1 VREQVEEQQG
11 RGSANGEL
19 IADLVQQLA
28 EVDAALQALV
38 AGQADTVVDPQTST
52 QLLLHEAQA
61 NLQRVHDELERRV
74 QQRTADLEQ
83 ANEALRAEI
92 AERERAQAEQERL
105 RQEAEQERDR
115 ATALAAQ
122 AQLANN
128 LLNALLDRMPVGVVV
143 ADADGRLL
151 RTNASGAAILGSD
164 VSGSIR
170 GIVKTYT
177 SYRPDGSLLPTDEM
191 PLTRALEHG
200 EVVEDVEVLIR
211 RADGSE
217 RTIVVGAAP
226 VIGDEGRVVCAV
238 AAFQDITERER
249 ARAALRQSTD
259 RLHVLYEMEQAILAA
274 RSPAEIAE
282 TALSHLEQL
291 LPCPRAAVCTL
302 DPAGST
308 VSMLALRRDR
318 RTEIPDGWQDPLP
331 FDGRLRSFRP
341 GEVRLVLDVDACS
354 PPCPLQGAVDCQG
367 IRACVQAPLFAQEKL
382 IGLLNLGL
390 NSPEPLSDDQLTL
403 IREVAVQLAIGIRQ
417 SELYARVQR
426 HAALLE
432 ERVAERTAQ
441 LRASEAQLRA
451 IFDGAGIGIAVI
463 DAEGRLRDSNP
474 ALQRMLGY
482 SGEALEGM
490 AFSSLLHPVDYGPAL
505 AAYRELLA
513 EESHSEQRT
522 MEVRYVGKDGLW
534 RWANATL
541 SLVHEDE
548 GRAHLA
554 IAMLEDVTE
563 RKQAQEALL
572 HSEKLALTG
581 RLAGSLAHE
590 INNPLQSVVGCLGLA
605 YEMLD
610 DEKDAQRYVEI
621 ATEEL
626 ERVSRIVSR
635 LHDLQRHAN
644 VSERESTDV
653 NALLE
658 DVFVLSH
665 SRQVVQQIELQ
676 AALADDLL
684 ALLVAPDRIRQVFLN
699 VVLNAID
706 AMPSG
711 GTLGVR
717 TAGTRDPAGVTI
729 SISDTG
735 SGIDP
740 DTLSTLFEPTYSIKA
755 DGIGLGLYV
764 ARSIVESHRG
774 KIRAESQPGEGTTFE
789 IWLPA

>member
-1 VREQVEEQQG
+1 MREQVMAPCDA
-11 RGSANGEL
+11 RSADAKQVAE
-19 IADLVQQLA
+19 LVQQLA
-28 EVDAALQALV
+28 KAETALQALL
-38 AGQADTVVDPQTST
+38 AGQADAIVDPETGT
-52 QLLLHEAQA
+52 PLLLPAAQA
-61 NLQRVHDELERRV
+61 ALQRAHDELERRV
-74 QQRTADLEQ
+74 QARTADLEQ
-83 ANEALRAEI
+83 ANEAR
-92 AERERAQAEQERL
+92 
-105 RQEAEQERDR
+105 
-115 ATALAAQ
+115 
-122 AQLANN
+122 
-128 LLNALLDRMPVGVVV
+128 
-143 ADADGRLL
+143 
-151 RTNASGAAILGSD
+151 
-164 VSGSIR
+164 
-170 GIVKTYT
+170 
-177 SYRPDGSLLPTDEM
+177 
-191 PLTRALEHG
+191 
-200 EVVEDVEVLIR
+200 
-211 RADGSE
+211 
-217 RTIVVGAAP
+217 
-226 VIGDEGRVVCAV
+226 C
-238 AAFQDITERER
+238 
-249 ARAALRQSTD
+249 QSSD

-291 LPCPRAAVCTL
+291 LPCPRSAVCTL
-302 DPAGST
+302 DPEENTISL
-308 VSMLALRRDR
+308 LALRSKG
-318 RTEIPDGWQDPLP
+318 RTEIPGAGQETLP
-331 FDGRLRSFRP
+331 FDMRLRSYRP
-341 GEVRLVLDVDACS
+341 GEVRLVTDVDACLS
-354 PPCPLQGAVDCQG
+354 SCPLQGALDAQE
-367 IRACVQAPLFAQEKL
+367 IRACAQAPLFAQEEL
-382 IGLLNLGL
+382 IGMLYLGL
-390 NSPEPLSDDQLTL
+390 VSCEPLSEGQTALV
-403 IREVAVQLAIGIRQ
+403 REVADQLAIGIRQ

-426 HAALLE
+426 HAASLK

-441 LRASEAQLRA
+441 LRASEAQMRA

-463 DAEGRLRDSNP
+463 GAEGRLRDSNP

-482 SGEALEGM
+482 SREALQGM
-490 AFSSLLHPVDYGPAL
+490 AFSSFLHPEDYQPAL
-505 AAYRELLA
+505 VAYRRLLA
-513 EESHSEQRT
+513 GENAVGQHT
-522 MEVRYVGKDGLW
+522 MEIRYVGKDGLW
-534 RWANATL
+534 RWASTTL

-605 YEMLD
+605 YEMLN
-610 DEKDAQRYVEI
+610 DEKDVQRYIEI

-644 VSERESTDV
+644 VGERESTDV
-653 NALLE
+653 NTLLE

-676 AALADDLL
+676 AALADDLP

-717 TAGTRDPAGVTI
+717 TVSTRDPAGVTI

-764 ARSIVESHRG
+764 ARGIVESHRG
-774 KIRAESQPGEGTTFE
+774 KIRVETQPGKGTTFE

>member
-1 VREQVEEQQG
+1 MEEQQG

-38 AGQADTVVDPQTST
+38 AGQADMVVDPQTST

>member
-1 VREQVEEQQG
+1 
-11 RGSANGEL
+11 
-19 IADLVQQLA
+19 LA

-441 LRASEAQLRA
+441 LRASEARLRA
-451 IFDGAGIGIAVI
+451 IFDGAGIGIAII